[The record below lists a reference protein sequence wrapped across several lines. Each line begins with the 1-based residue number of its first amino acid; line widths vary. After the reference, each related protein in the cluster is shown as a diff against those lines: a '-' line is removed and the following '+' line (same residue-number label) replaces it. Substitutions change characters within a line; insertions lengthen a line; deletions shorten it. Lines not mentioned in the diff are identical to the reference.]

1 MATKLIE
8 IKPGKKGSRQ
18 LASKKVGRQRSKGK
32 EGKRSQLLKKQ
43 KVDNSQDM
51 SHETS
56 AESTPKRSRGSFQDA
71 IKKLERDNQVLIEQL
86 VKASSVIRDLEE
98 KLYQTSRKQTVGK
111 VMVAGLLHDLR
122 NPLAIINSCAQLCL
136 DHDGTIPI
144 IQEKLQMISENVKKA
159 NELAKKFLDFT
170 KSSFMDYSLVDVNR
184 ILTVIWKMA
193 ELESTPCHV
202 TFEANLAKDL
212 PEIMASQENL
222 ERVFLNLFMNA
233 IHAVAKKGKISVET
247 RFLSSEKIVEI
258 RVMDDGPGIP
268 KDQLERIFE
277 PFHTTKE
284 EGTGLG
290 LNICQSL
297 ILQHKGTI
305 HMESELGRGTTVSVR
320 LPLQQDEAAPGCNAG
335 SEFKK
340 EEDESTASEE
350 YRLTSSLLLIGCAKA
365 GTISY

>member
-18 LASKKVGRQRSKGK
+18 LANKKDGRERNKCK
-32 EGKRSQLLKKQ
+32 EGKRSQLLKKR
-43 KVDNSQDM
+43 KVDIGQG
-51 SHETS
+51 TS
-56 AESTPKRSRGSFQDA
+56 PEKPVESTPRKSRGSFQDA

-202 TFEANLAKDL
+202 TFEANLANDL
-212 PEIMASQENL
+212 PEIVASQENL

-247 RFLSSEKIVEI
+247 RFLASEEIVEI

-268 KDQLERIFE
+268 KAQLERIFE

-320 LPLQQDEAAPGCNAG
+320 LPLHQDEAASVSNPGFVIQNHEGQGNASG
-335 SEFKK
+335 
-340 EEDESTASEE
+340 
-350 YRLTSSLLLIGCAKA
+350 
-365 GTISY
+365 